1 MRHLAR
7 RSERRTRRLFITIS
21 VGLLSIGLVG
31 GTLVALNYDALRDQ
45 YLRLTTLDFEG
56 PGVGE
61 VVVRIEAGED
71 GLSIS
76 QKLLDA
82 GVIRDFDSFYRFL
95 IEQNAVFY
103 PGSFMLKLQMSNAS
117 VLEVLSNPSNAM
129 TYKVTIPE
137 GYRAVQIF
145 EELAKVSGI
154 PVSEFEKAAEDLSG
168 LGIPEQAPTIEGY
181 LFPATYSFDEEATA
195 KSIIE
200 AMVARMKKE
209 LAEFEVPESKWHEI
223 LTLASIVQREAK
235 LEKDFFKVSRVFA
248 NRLAIDMKLET
259 DPTITYSYSGKDM
272 SEVSR
277 EKQLEHGYNTY
288 LISGLPP
295 GPIASPGSLAIEATL
310 NPVPGDWL
318 FFVTINLASGET
330 KFSRTL
336 AEHESWVVLLRAW
349 ERENPNWYDE

>member
-1 MRHLAR
+1 MTR
-7 RSERRTRRLFITIS
+7 RSISRTRRLFVTITVLVLSLGLIGAS
-21 VGLLSIGLVG
+21 V
-31 GTLVALNYDALRDQ
+31 VALNYDAIRDQ
-45 YLRLTTLDFEG
+45 YLRLTSLDFEG

-71 GLSIS
+71 GLVIS
-76 QKLLDA
+76 EKLLEA

-95 IEQNAVFY
+95 IEENAVFY
-103 PGSFMLKLQMSNAS
+103 PGSFMLKLQMSNAN
-117 VLEVLSNPSNAM
+117 VLKVLSNPANAL
-129 TYKVTIPE
+129 TYRVTIPE
-137 GYRAVQIF
+137 GFRAVQIF
-145 EELAKVSGI
+145 KELSEVSGI

-168 LGIPEQAPTIEGY
+168 LGIPEQALTVEGY
-181 LFPATYSFDEEATA
+181 LFPATYSFDKEATA

-200 AMVARMKKE
+200 TMVSRMKKE
-209 LAEFEVPESKWHEI
+209 LVDIGVPERQWHEV

-235 LEKDFFKVSRVFA
+235 LEPDFFKVSRVFA
-248 NRLAIDMKLET
+248 NRIESDMKLET

-277 EKQLEHGYNTY
+277 EEQIKHGYNTY
-288 LISGLPP
+288 LLPGLPP

-336 AEHESWVVLLRAW
+336 AEHESWVVFLRAW

>member
-1 MRHLAR
+1 MTR
-7 RSERRTRRLFITIS
+7 RSISRTRRLFVTITVLVLSLGLIGAS
-21 VGLLSIGLVG
+21 V
-31 GTLVALNYDALRDQ
+31 VALNYDAIRDQ

-71 GLSIS
+71 GLVIS
-76 QKLLDA
+76 EKLLEA

-95 IEQNAVFY
+95 IEENAVFY
-103 PGSFMLKLQMSNAS
+103 PGSFMLKLQMSNAN
-117 VLEVLSNPSNAM
+117 VLKVLSNPANAL
-129 TYKVTIPE
+129 TYRVTIPE
-137 GYRAVQIF
+137 GFRAVQIF
-145 EELAKVSGI
+145 KELSEVSGI

-168 LGIPEQAPTIEGY
+168 LGIPEQALTVEGY
-181 LFPATYSFDEEATA
+181 LFPATYSFDKEATA

-200 AMVARMKKE
+200 TMVSRMKKE
-209 LAEFEVPESKWHEI
+209 LVDFGVPERQWHEV

-235 LEKDFFKVSRVFA
+235 LEPDFFKVSRVFA
-248 NRLAIDMKLET
+248 NRIELDMRLET

-277 EKQLEHGYNTY
+277 EEQIKHGYNTY
-288 LISGLPP
+288 LLPGLPP

-336 AEHESWVVLLRAW
+336 AEHESWVVFLRAW

>member
-1 MRHLAR
+1 MTR
-7 RSERRTRRLFITIS
+7 RSISRTRRLFVTITVLVLSLGLIGAS
-21 VGLLSIGLVG
+21 V
-31 GTLVALNYDALRDQ
+31 VALNYDAIRDQ
-45 YLRLTTLDFEG
+45 YLRLTSLDFEG

-71 GLSIS
+71 GLVIS
-76 QKLLDA
+76 EKLLEA
-82 GVIRDFDSFYRFL
+82 GVIRDFDSFYRFI
-95 IEQNAVFY
+95 IEENAVFY
-103 PGSFMLKLQMSNAS
+103 PGSYMLKLQMSNAN
-117 VLEVLSNPSNAM
+117 VLKVLSNPSNAM
-129 TYKVTIPE
+129 TYRVTIPE
-137 GYRAVQIF
+137 GFRAVQIF
-145 EELAKVSGI
+145 EELSEVSGI

-168 LGIPEQAPTIEGY
+168 LGIPEQALTVEGY
-181 LFPATYSFDEEATA
+181 LFPATYSFDKEATA

-200 AMVARMKKE
+200 TMVSRMKKE
-209 LAEFEVPESKWHEI
+209 LVEFGVPERQWHEL

-235 LEKDFFKVSRVFA
+235 LEPDFFKVSRVFA
-248 NRLAIDMKLET
+248 NRIELDMRLET

-277 EKQLEHGYNTY
+277 EEQIEHGYNTY
-288 LISGLPP
+288 LLPGLPP

-310 NPVPGDWL
+310 NPVPGNWL

-336 AEHESWVVLLRAW
+336 AEHESWVVFLRAW